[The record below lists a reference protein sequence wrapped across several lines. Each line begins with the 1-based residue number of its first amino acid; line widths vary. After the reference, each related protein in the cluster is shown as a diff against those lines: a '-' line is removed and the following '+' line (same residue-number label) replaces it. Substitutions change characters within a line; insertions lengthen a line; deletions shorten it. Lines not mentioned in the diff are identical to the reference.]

1 MDWSLRS
8 CGRNGHV
15 TYAPDEP
22 ELAAQMSATL
32 AAGEAWQCLRCA
44 TFVPGPPDGR
54 GPAAEAPAVARG
66 SQIRSHFILRVFA
79 VERALRAV
87 IFGTASYAL
96 WYFRDSQNSIERAFD
111 RDLPLF
117 RGTFR
122 QLGYN
127 IDNSKLVGLLRDA
140 LTLSSH
146 TLTLLA
152 IGAALYAAIEIV
164 EAVGLWQARRWGE
177 YFAMIA
183 TSLGLPLEIY
193 DLSRRI
199 TATTL
204 VLLAVNVALVVY
216 LAVTKRL
223 FCIRGGKQAY
233 DARLREASVLEAAA
247 EAAERGRLAATAG
260 ATTSGA
266 ASPAGSAS
274 TDTASD
280 DASSADA
287 ASGDASP
294 ADAASGAASP
304 ADAAPGATTSGA
316 TISGATAAGAT
327 AGDSQ
332 AAASSRPAGS

>member
-54 GPAAEAPAVARG
+54 GPAAQAPVVPRG
-66 SQIRSHFILRVFA
+66 TQIRSRFILRIFA
-79 VERALRAV
+79 VERALRALL
-87 IFGTASYAL
+87 FGAAGYAL
-96 WYFRDSQNSIERAFD
+96 WYFRGSQNSIERAFD
-111 RDLPLF
+111 RDLPLL

-140 LTLSSH
+140 LTLSRH

-164 EAVGLWQARRWGE
+164 EAVGLWLARRWGE
-177 YFAMIA
+177 YFAMVA

-204 VLLAVNVALVVY
+204 VLLAVNLALVVY
-216 LAVTKRL
+216 LAVTRRL
-223 FCIRGGKQAY
+223 FGIRGGKRAY

-247 EAAERGRLAATAG
+247 DAADRQPATAPPG
-260 ATTSGA
+260 ATVPAAA
-266 ASPAGSAS
+266 AS
-274 TDTASD
+274 
-280 DASSADA
+280 
-287 ASGDASP
+287 
-294 ADAASGAASP
+294 
-304 ADAAPGATTSGA
+304 GATTSGA
-316 TISGATAAGAT
+316 TASAATSAGATPSGATPSGATASGAT
-327 AGDSQ
+327 ASAATSAGD
-332 AAASSRPAGS
+332 AASSDTAGESHAAVASQRPGAS

>member
-32 AAGEAWQCLRCA
+32 VAGEAWQCLRCA

-54 GPAAEAPAVARG
+54 GPAAQAPVVPRG
-66 SQIRSHFILRVFA
+66 TQIRSRFILRIFA
-79 VERALRAV
+79 VERALRALL
-87 IFGTASYAL
+87 FGAAGYAL
-96 WYFRDSQNSIERAFD
+96 WYFRGSQNSIERAFD
-111 RDLPLF
+111 RDLPLL

-140 LTLSSH
+140 LTLSRH

-164 EAVGLWQARRWGE
+164 EAVGLWLARRWGE
-177 YFAMIA
+177 YFAMVA

-204 VLLAVNVALVVY
+204 VLLAVNLALVVY
-216 LAVTKRL
+216 LAVTRRL
-223 FCIRGGKQAY
+223 FGIRGGKRAY
-233 DARLREASVLEAAA
+233 DARLRDASVLEAAA
-247 EAAERGRLAATAG
+247 DAADRQPATATPGATVPAATSSSATVPAATASG
-260 ATTSGA
+260 ATVPAAATSGA
-266 ASPAGSAS
+266 TVRAA
-274 TDTASD
+274 TAS
-280 DASSADA
+280 S
-287 ASGDASP
+287 
-294 ADAASGAASP
+294 
-304 ADAAPGATTSGA
+304 ATTSGA
-316 TISGATAAGAT
+316 TASAATPAGTAASSDT
-327 AGDSQ
+327 AGDSH
-332 AAASSRPAGS
+332 AAVASPRPAAS